1 MTNRLVLVINGGS
14 SSIKMALRREDTP
27 GALFDA
33 IAERLNTSQACY
45 TTSDGERGELANAT
59 HLDALNALLPMVE
72 RHLDQPL
79 SAVGHRVVH
88 GGERF
93 TSAQLLNDDIIAG
106 IEANV
111 PLAPLH
117 NPANLTGIRAAMQL
131 LPQTPQVAVFD
142 TAFHQ
147 TMPPHAFRYA
157 LPDELYAVHGVRRYG
172 FHGTSHKYV
181 SDQAGLLTGLGK
193 GNGAWLTAHLGNGC
207 SSCAVLDGRS
217 MDTSMGLTPLE
228 GLVMGTRSGDV
239 DPNLHAHLA
248 RTLGWDLNRIE
259 RLLNRESGLLGLS
272 GLSNDM
278 RELEQARAD
287 GHSGAQLAIEVFCY
301 RLARSLAGLSVALPR
316 IDGLIFTGGIGENSA
331 LTRALT
337 LKHLAVL
344 GLRIDPDNNSAL
356 PRGQAGRIE
365 AKGSP
370 AILVIPTDEERQIAE
385 ESLDLLDTQP
395 RSQTA

>member
-1 MTNRLVLVINGGS
+1 
-14 SSIKMALRREDTP
+14 
-27 GALFDA
+27 
-33 IAERLNTSQACY
+33 
-45 TTSDGERGELANAT
+45 
-59 HLDALNALLPMVE
+59 
-72 RHLDQPL
+72 
-79 SAVGHRVVH
+79 
-88 GGERF
+88 
-93 TSAQLLNDDIIAG
+93 
-106 IEANV
+106 
-111 PLAPLH
+111 
-117 NPANLTGIRAAMQL
+117 
-131 LPQTPQVAVFD
+131 VFD

-259 RLLNRESGLLGLS
+259 QLLNRESGLLGLS